1 MRKFVIWWFNQLAGM
16 FAVASASAR
25 EHSNAII
32 LEIDHHTVSLLF
44 RSGGMTTRA
53 GQSSV
58 DDAGFR
64 QLAQLVTERGDLS
77 GPLLM
82 RLQSA
87 QVLHKKLSL
96 PIAARHDLKEALGFQ
111 IDRETPFARDEVN
124 WNYTVRGQDASRN
137 LMDIDLAVVPRCL
150 VDPIIDCAQRAGL
163 HPSGIEVDMGSNA
176 TASIPLG
183 VGKRVQWRRPQRS
196 LVVLAASAL
205 MLTVIAVAIPFI
217 YQQRAL
223 ASADV
228 IIASLK
234 EPAREALAL
243 RHPADRLAKVTA
255 SLKKT
260 RERNASTLAALAA
273 VTKSL
278 PDEAYLT
285 AFSLRSGRLTMSGL
299 SPSAA
304 KLVGLL
310 ARTPAFREPTLDSP
324 VVENGSEGLETFS
337 ISVNV
342 PPDGAP

>member
-1 MRKFVIWWFNQLAGM
+1 MRKFVIWWFDQLAGM
-16 FAVASASAR
+16 FALASAR
-25 EHSNAII
+25 EHSDAII
-32 LEIDHHTVSLLF
+32 LEINHHSVSLLF
-44 RSGGMTTRA
+44 RSGGMTIRA
-53 GQSSV
+53 AQSSA
-58 DDAGFR
+58 DDIGFR
-64 QLAQLVTERGDLS
+64 QLAELVTGRGDL
-77 GPLLM
+77 PRPVLM

-111 IDRETPFARDEVN
+111 IEHETPFARDEVH
-124 WNYTVRGQDASRN
+124 WNYTVRCQNASSN

-150 VDPIIDCAQRAGL
+150 VDPIIDCARRAGL
-163 HPSGIEVDMGSNA
+163 HPSGIEVDMGSDV

-183 VGKRVQWRRPQRS
+183 AGKRVQWDRPQRS
-196 LVVLAASAL
+196 LVVLAASAC
-205 MLTVIAVAIPFI
+205 MLTVIAAAIPFI
-217 YQQRAL
+217 YQQGAL

-228 IIASLK
+228 MIASLK
-234 EPAREALAL
+234 EPAREAVAL
-243 RHPADRLAKVTA
+243 RYPADRLAKVTA

-260 RERNASTLAALAA
+260 RERNASTLATLATA
-273 VTKSL
+273 TKSL
-278 PDEAYLT
+278 PDETYLT
-285 AFSLRSGRLTMSGL
+285 VFSLRSGRLTMSGL

-310 ARTPAFREPTLDSP
+310 ARTPAFREPALDSP